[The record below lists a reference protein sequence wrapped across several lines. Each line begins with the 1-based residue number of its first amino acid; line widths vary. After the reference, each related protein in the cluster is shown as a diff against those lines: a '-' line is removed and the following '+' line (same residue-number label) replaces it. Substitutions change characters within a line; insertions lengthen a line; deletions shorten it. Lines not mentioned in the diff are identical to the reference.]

1 MRDYETIINTIQN
14 YIDSHSSE
22 ITAFSDYLAAH
33 PELSGEEYNTSKLMV
48 EKLCQN
54 GFDVKYPFC
63 GIPTAYCAKKTHG
76 LNKPVIAIMVEYDA
90 LPVIGHA
97 CGHNLHGTMAMYA
110 GIALGQAISDWCG
123 ELRVIGTPA
132 EEADGAKILMA
143 DRGVFDDVDL
153 AIMFHAFGGESY
165 ADYRALGING
175 FDFTFTGQT
184 AHSAAS
190 PWDGRSAQNGVLLFM
205 DAMNMLRLHMHD
217 HCRLHAIIT
226 QVDGAANI
234 IPDKSI
240 CRVEARAP
248 EKKMLDDLTEA
259 VFKCAKGAAIA
270 TDTKVVWE
278 RFEGRFE
285 PMLPN
290 CAAEKLAEDVMA
302 KYGVICTHGHNA
314 TGSTDVGNVSYKCP
328 AIQPEFAITSK
339 KLSLHTRE
347 FAEATTS
354 TEGHEALLKGT
365 KIMAEICLRVI
376 TDDMLRSTIRS
387 EFEAKAIHNNS

>member
-1 MRDYETIINTIQN
+1 MRDYETIIRIIQN
-14 YIDSHSSE
+14 YIDSHASE
-22 ITAFSDYLAAH
+22 ITAFSDYLAAN
-33 PELSGEEYNTSKLMV
+33 PELPGEEYNTSKLMV
-48 EKLCQN
+48 EKLRQN
-54 GFDVKYPFC
+54 GFDIEYPFC
-63 GIPTAYCAKKTHG
+63 GISTAYLAKKSQG
-76 LNKPVIAIMVEYDA
+76 SNKPVVAIMVEYDA

-110 GIALGQAISDWCG
+110 GIALGQTINDWCG

-132 EEADGAKILMA
+132 EEADGAKIKMA
-143 DRGVFDDVDL
+143 DHGVFDDVDL

-190 PWDGRSAQNGVLLFM
+190 PWDGRSAQNGMLLFI

-217 HCRLHAIIT
+217 YCRLHSIIT
-226 QVDGAANI
+226 QVEGAANI
-234 IPDKSI
+234 IPDKAV

-248 EKKMLDDLTEA
+248 EKKMLDNLTDA

-270 TDTKVVWE
+270 TDTEVTWK
-278 RFEGRFE
+278 RFEGKFE

-290 CAAEKLAEDVMA
+290 YTAEKLTEDVMA
-302 KYGVICTHGHNA
+302 KYGVVCTHGHNA

-354 TEGHEALLKGT
+354 QEGHEALVNGA
-365 KIMAEICLRVI
+365 KIMAEICLRVMI
-376 TDDMLRSTIRS
+376 DEKLRLDIRS
-387 EFEAKAIHNNS
+387 EFEAKRALE

>member
-1 MRDYETIINTIQN
+1 MRDYETIIRIIQN
-14 YIDSHSSE
+14 YIDSHASE
-22 ITAFSDYLAAH
+22 ITAFSDYLAAN
-33 PELSGEEYNTSKLMV
+33 PELPGEEYNTSKLMV
-48 EKLCQN
+48 EKLRQN
-54 GFDVKYPFC
+54 GFDIEYPFC
-63 GIPTAYCAKKTHG
+63 GISTAYLAKKSQG
-76 LNKPVIAIMVEYDA
+76 SNKPVVAIMVEYDA

-110 GIALGQAISDWCG
+110 GIALGQTINDWCG

-132 EEADGAKILMA
+132 EEADGAKIKMA
-143 DRGVFDDVDL
+143 DHGVFDDVDL

-190 PWDGRSAQNGVLLFM
+190 PWDGRSAQNGMLLFI

-217 HCRLHAIIT
+217 HCRLHSIIT
-226 QVDGAANI
+226 QVEGAANI
-234 IPDKSI
+234 IPDKAV

-248 EKKMLDDLTEA
+248 EKKMLDNLTDA

-270 TDTKVVWE
+270 TDTEVTWK
-278 RFEGRFE
+278 RFEGKFE

-290 CAAEKLAEDVMA
+290 YTAEKLTEDVMA
-302 KYGVICTHGHNA
+302 KYGVVCTHGHNA

-354 TEGHEALLKGT
+354 QEGHEALVNGA
-365 KIMAEICLRVI
+365 KIMAEICLRVMI
-376 TDDMLRSTIRS
+376 DEKLRLDIRS
-387 EFEAKAIHNNS
+387 EFEAKRAQE

>member
-1 MRDYETIINTIQN
+1 MRDYETIIRIIQN
-14 YIDSHSSE
+14 YIDSHASE

-33 PELSGEEYNTSKLMV
+33 PELPGEEYNTSKLMV
-48 EKLCQN
+48 EKLRQN
-54 GFDVKYPFC
+54 GFDIEYPFC
-63 GIPTAYCAKKTHG
+63 GISTAYLAKKSQG
-76 LNKPVIAIMVEYDA
+76 SNKPVVAIMVEYDA

-110 GIALGQAISDWCG
+110 GIALGQTINDWCG

-132 EEADGAKILMA
+132 EEADGAKIKMA
-143 DRGVFDDVDL
+143 DHGVFDDVDL

-190 PWDGRSAQNGVLLFM
+190 PWDGRSAQNGMLLFI

-217 HCRLHAIIT
+217 HCRLHSIIT
-226 QVDGAANI
+226 QVEGAANI
-234 IPDKSI
+234 IPDKAI

-248 EKKMLDDLTEA
+248 EKKMLDNLTDA

-270 TDTKVVWE
+270 TDTEVTWK
-278 RFEGRFE
+278 RFEGKFE
-285 PMLPN
+285 PILPN
-290 CAAEKLAEDVMA
+290 CTAEKLTEDVMA
-302 KYGVICTHGHNA
+302 KYGVVCTHGHNA

-354 TEGHEALLKGT
+354 QEGHEALVNGA
-365 KIMAEICLRVI
+365 KIMAEICLRVMI
-376 TDDMLRSTIRS
+376 DEKLRLDIRS
-387 EFEAKAIHNNS
+387 EFEAKRAQE